1 MNPERL
7 DRLHHFFR
15 HVVTA
20 TSNVSLYSAEHP
32 QVKHLCTQALA
43 NCAEAI
49 GTDPHISLMVI
60 EDDLI
65 HDGAPLGNNMY
76 ATRFAQLLKA
86 RGVGNIRIFQQIKL
100 EEMLAFVASVS
111 SKVDRPAVGSSR
123 NIRLGKV
130 EVRQRQSDTKGTP
143 ADKIREALAL
153 PDISEQDIT
162 KLMEIY
168 EEVKNHKKLRVVGI
182 HEIVAGLVDSLKRE
196 ADAFIAIAPLRSM
209 DMYTFTHS
217 INVCILNLAQAMS
230 LGIEGQSLHDIG
242 IAAMLHDIGKLFL
255 PVDII
260 NKQGALDDAEWSL
273 IKQHPIKG
281 AQYLLDSA
289 GIPRLA
295 VVTAFEHHLRFNQ
308 KGYPR
313 VPKGWQQNL
322 CSHMTTI
329 SDFFDAMHTKRSY
342 RKSLGA
348 EEVASMMQSATGVDL
363 HPLLTKNFLHILKS
377 LSVNL

>member
-7 DRLHHFFR
+7 TRLHNFFR

-20 TSNVSLYSAEHP
+20 TSNVALYSAEHQ
-32 QVKHLCTQALA
+32 QVQDLCAQALT
-43 NCAEAI
+43 NLAEAI
-49 GTDPHISLMVI
+49 GSEPDIPLMVI
-60 EDDLI
+60 DDELI
-65 HDGAPLGNNMY
+65 HEGGRLANSMY
-76 ATRFAQLLKA
+76 VSRFAQLLTA
-86 RGVGNIRIFQQIKL
+86 RGIGNIRISCPLKL
-100 EEMLAFVASVS
+100 EEMLAFIVS
-111 SKVDRPAVGSSR
+111 LSGKVERQAVRSSR
-123 NIRLGKV
+123 NLRLGKV
-130 EVRQRQSDTKGTP
+130 EVRQTQSDTRET
-143 ADKIREALAL
+143 AVDKIQEALAL
-153 PDISEQDIT
+153 PDVSEQDIT

-168 EEVKNHKKLRVVGI
+168 EGVKNHKKLKVVGI

-196 ADAFIAIAPLRSM
+196 VDPFIAIAPLRSM

-230 LGIEGQSLHDIG
+230 LGIEGQSLHDVG

-273 IKQHPIKG
+273 IKQHPVKG
-281 AQYLLDSA
+281 AQYLLDSS

-308 KGYPR
+308 KGYPK
-313 VPKGWQQNL
+313 VPKDWQQNL

-342 RKSLGA
+342 RKSVEAG
-348 EEVASMMQSATGVDL
+348 EVASIMHSVMGVDL
-363 HPLLTKNFLHILKS
+363 HPLLTENFFHILKG
-377 LSVNL
+377 LSVSH